1 MPVRH
6 QIDVATGVI
15 ELELWGSVSR
25 AEIVSYYSALASD
38 PEIRAGL
45 VVLADCR
52 RVTSG
57 PSFLDLHALANAKA
71 QLPPGLRPTRA
82 AVLVHRGWL
91 YGIVRQ
97 FAAMIER
104 LGIHV
109 MPFDTEEAARQW
121 LVTGGDEDKR
131 MTSSRVS
138 AGHVDRVGGD
148 SEADIA

>member
-1 MPVRH
+1 VPVRH

-15 ELELWGSVSR
+15 ELELWGSVSK
-25 AEIVSYYSALASD
+25 AEIVAYYSALAND
-38 PEIRAGL
+38 PAIRAGL

-57 PSFLDLHALANAKA
+57 PSFLDLHSLANAKA
-71 QLPPGLRPTRA
+71 QLAPGLRPARA
-82 AVLVHRGWL
+82 AVLVHKGWL

-109 MPFDTEEAARQW
+109 MPFDTEEAARRW
-121 LVTGGDEDKR
+121 LVLGSNNDKR
-131 MTSSRVS
+131 VASS
-138 AGHVDRVGGD
+138 HVIGR
-148 SEADIA
+148 AL